1 MLEAWKS
8 KWGEPSEARLR
19 EKLEAEGYSV
29 ARYEYP
35 PGTYFPDHTHPHEK
49 KDAVVE
55 GRFRIRMKGRE
66 FILGPGDLI
75 HVPAGAVHS
84 AEVVGE
90 KPVVSLDAVKRR

>member
-1 MLEAWKS
+1 MFEAWKS
-8 KWGEPSEARLR
+8 EWGEPSEARLR

-49 KDAVVE
+49 KDAVVS
-55 GRFRIRMKGRE
+55 GRFRICIKGRE
-66 FILGPGDLI
+66 CILGPGDLI
-75 HVPAGAVHS
+75 RVPAGAVHS

-90 KPVVSLDAVKRR
+90 EAVVSLDAVKMG